1 MIEVLKLHNYY
12 NQKTKAESQRIF
24 LLVDGYALE
33 YGIAKDAPKKEVARV
48 LHEIAERL
56 ENCDV

>member
-12 NQKTKAESQRIF
+12 DQKTMTEAQRIF

-56 ENCDV
+56 EEGE